1 MGKAIAALVVTV
13 VCVVLV
19 VNFRTHGTVQGVA
32 RLTKPAAKTAAG
44 PSSPSTGSTPSN
56 PPTST
61 TPSTL
66 RAPSR
71 AAAPTAKTVDGADVS
86 TQYGDVQVQVTVR
99 SGRITDVKALLL
111 PNDRPRSVEISQ
123 QAEPI
128 LRTEALQAQSAQ
140 IDILSGASF
149 TSEGYA
155 QSLQSALDKA
165 RGA

>member
-1 MGKAIAALVVTV
+1 MSKAISALVVTV

-19 VNFRTHGTVQGVA
+19 VSFRTHGTVRGVG
-32 RLTKPAAKTAAG
+32 RLTKPAAKTAAA
-44 PSSPSTGSTPSN
+44 PSSPSTGST
-56 PPTST
+56 TST
-61 TPSTL
+61 TPSTT
-66 RAPSR
+66 RAPSP
-71 AAAPTAKTVDGADVS
+71 APTPTVKTVDGDDVS
-86 TQYGDVQVQVTVR
+86 TQYGEVQVQVTVR
-99 SGRITDVKALLL
+99 SGRITDVKGLLL

-140 IDILSGASF
+140 IDIVSGASF

-155 QSLQSALDKA
+155 QSLQSALDRA

>member
-1 MGKAIAALVVTV
+1 MGKAISALVVTV

-19 VNFRTHGTVQGVA
+19 VSFRTHGTVRGVA
-32 RLTKPAAKTAAG
+32 RLTKPAAKTAAA

-56 PPTST
+56 PSTNT
-61 TPSTL
+61 TPSTT
-66 RAPSR
+66 RAPSP
-71 AAAPTAKTVDGADVS
+71 APPPTVKTVDGDDVS

-99 SGRITDVKALLL
+99 GGRVTDVKGLLL

-140 IDILSGASF
+140 IDIVSGASF

-155 QSLQSALDKA
+155 QSLQSALDRA

>member
-1 MGKAIAALVVTV
+1 MGKAITALLVTV

-19 VNFRTHGTVQGVA
+19 VNFRTHGTVRGVA
-32 RLTKPAAKTAAG
+32 RLTKPAAKTAAA
-44 PSSPSTGSTPSN
+44 PSSPSTGSTSP
-56 PPTST
+56 
-61 TPSTL
+61 TPSTT
-66 RAPSR
+66 RAPSP
-71 AAAPTAKTVDGADVS
+71 APPHTVKTVDGDDVS

-99 SGRITDVKALLL
+99 SGRITDVKGLLL

-140 IDILSGASF
+140 IDIVSGASF